1 MSFPKKGKSFPKSG
15 RAGASDFS
23 IDDHAF
29 AMKIASAL
37 KSELRNRNS
46 RAKLVAGWTGANE
59 RTVKNWI
66 LGRYAPCGRHLVVL
80 AQHSDQVLDAILSMA
95 GRQDLLLAQK
105 IEDLR
110 RKVSEMAAIIGEP
123 YRYDPDALIQGPAD
137 QCPWARLELGSYRV
151 GRDPRALSA
160 AVLARLGGPQSLQS
174 PQVASQGV
182 PAAPLRRT

>member
-1 MSFPKKGKSFPKSG
+1 MSFPKKGKSFPKGGSG
-15 RAGASDFS
+15 GGSDFS

-37 KSELRNRNS
+37 RTELKDRNS

-80 AQHSDQVLDAILSMA
+80 ARHSDQVLNAILLMA
-95 GRQDLLLAQK
+95 GRQDLLLARK

-110 RKVSEMAAIIGEP
+110 QKVFDLA
-123 YRYDPDALIQGPAD
+123 DAM
-137 QCPWARLELGSYRV
+137 
-151 GRDPRALSA
+151 GRSDA
-160 AVLARLGGPQSLQS
+160 
-174 PQVASQGV
+174 
-182 PAAPLRRT
+182 

>member
-15 RAGASDFS
+15 SGGSSDFS

-29 AMKIASAL
+29 EMKIALAL
-37 KSELRNRNS
+37 RLELKDRNS

-80 AQHSDQVLDAILSMA
+80 AQHSDQVLNAILSMA
-95 GRQDLLLAQK
+95 GRQDLLLARK

-110 RKVSEMAAIIGEP
+110 QKVL
-123 YRYDPDALIQGPAD
+123 DLAD
-137 QCPWARLELGSYRV
+137 V
-151 GRDPRALSA
+151 IGRDE
-160 AVLARLGGPQSLQS
+160 
-174 PQVASQGV
+174 
-182 PAAPLRRT
+182 

>member
-15 RAGASDFS
+15 SGGGADFNV
-23 IDDHAF
+23 DDHAF

-37 KSELRNRNS
+37 RSELKDRNS

-80 AQHSDQVLDAILSMA
+80 AQHSDQVLNAILSMA
-95 GRQDLLLAQK
+95 GRQDLLLARK

-110 RKVSEMAAIIGEP
+110 QKVFDLA
-123 YRYDPDALIQGPAD
+123 DAM
-137 QCPWARLELGSYRV
+137 
-151 GRDPRALSA
+151 GRRDA
-160 AVLARLGGPQSLQS
+160 
-174 PQVASQGV
+174 
-182 PAAPLRRT
+182 